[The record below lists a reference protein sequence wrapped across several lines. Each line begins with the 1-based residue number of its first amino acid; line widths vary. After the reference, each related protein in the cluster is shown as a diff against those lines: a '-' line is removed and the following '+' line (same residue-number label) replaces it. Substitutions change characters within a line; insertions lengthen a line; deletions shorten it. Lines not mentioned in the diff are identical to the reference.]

1 MDTGKELR
9 QYKNALQ
16 LKGNFK
22 IININIDTDM
32 FLHTYN
38 LWYWLSQG
46 VYELLLQMLNM
57 MASILVESIF

>member
-38 LWYWLSQG
+38 L
-46 VYELLLQMLNM
+46 
-57 MASILVESIF
+57 